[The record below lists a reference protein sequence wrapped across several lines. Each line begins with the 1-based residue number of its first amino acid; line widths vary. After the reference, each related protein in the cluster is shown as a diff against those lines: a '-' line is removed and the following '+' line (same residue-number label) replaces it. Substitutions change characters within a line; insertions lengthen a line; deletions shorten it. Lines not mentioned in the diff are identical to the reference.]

1 MQSGVDEKLSGLKLE
16 EETTDMLEGCTSVFT
31 VVSDPL
37 IALECTEHTAYNLI
51 FIAEDSQVGLT
62 AWGFMKSLRM
72 VGSTVPVV
80 LLKDSNGGSE
90 ELAAQVP
97 NEDDYESNNSDGL
110 PHIDFGAP
118 TKDNERFSAYLS
130 KPFTKRDLC
139 DVITTMLFPN
149 FHRIGEDFS
158 SINSDE
164 NYHIDEDEMSA

>member
-1 MQSGVDEKLSGLKLE
+1 
-16 EETTDMLEGCTSVFT
+16 MLDGCTSVFT

-51 FIAEDSQVGLT
+51 FIAEDSQLGLT
-62 AWGFMKSLRM
+62 ASGFLKSLRM

-80 LLKDSNGGSE
+80 LLKDSAGGSE

-97 NEDDYESNNSDGL
+97 NEDAYEGTGSDGV
-110 PHIDFGAP
+110 PHFDFGNNAM
-118 TKDNERFSAYLS
+118 DNDRFSAYLS

-139 DVITTMLFPN
+139 DVITTTLFPN

-164 NYHIDEDEMSA
+164 NYHIEEDEMSA

>member
-1 MQSGVDEKLSGLKLE
+1 
-16 EETTDMLEGCTSVFT
+16 MLEGCTSVFT

-51 FIAEDSQVGLT
+51 FIAEDSQLGLS
-62 AWGFMKSLRM
+62 AWGFLKSLRV

-80 LLKDSNGGSE
+80 LLKDGSGGSE

-97 NEDDYESNNSDGL
+97 SEDAYESNGSDGL
-110 PHIDFGAP
+110 PNIDFGAKA
-118 TKDNERFSAYLS
+118 KDSDRFSAYLS

-139 DVITTMLFPN
+139 DVITATLFPN
-149 FHRIGEDFS
+149 YHRIGEDFS

-164 NYHIDEDEMSA
+164 NYHIDEDDMSA